1 MIRLLLYYYSSI
13 ITPLTMAAKLV
24 NTVFHHTFSTRKLAK
39 PLDASKIGRNEPCP
53 CGSGAK
59 YKKCCGK

>member
-1 MIRLLLYYYSSI
+1 MVK
-13 ITPLTMAAKLV
+13 PKPV
-24 NTVFHHTFSTRKLAK
+24 TV
-39 PLDASKIGRNEPCP
+39 SKIGRNEPCP